1 MGFSELS
8 YCANITFLRHFY
20 IVGSAFSSTFF
31 EWLYRVSTCGIDR
44 EIEWFVVFSAFWVF
58 LGATRVKFTCPNYY
72 GIGCNRYRVKTV
84 FWDMRAMNSPLRFS
98 RFMTLRVAEVCAG
111 CYCSLFRP
119 F

>member
-58 LGATRVKFTCPNYY
+58 LGATRIKFTCPNYY
-72 GIGCNRYRVKTV
+72 GIGCNSTQVLTSQMPFHFISV
-84 FWDMRAMNSPLRFS
+84 
-98 RFMTLRVAEVCAG
+98 TAG
-111 CYCSLFRP
+111 NLFRLIKIIYTVYG
-119 F
+119 

>member
-58 LGATRVKFTCPNYY
+58 WARRASNSRVQIIMELAVVGPT
-72 GIGCNRYRVKTV
+72 I
-84 FWDMRAMNSPLRFS
+84 
-98 RFMTLRVAEVCAG
+98 E
-111 CYCSLFRP
+111 
-119 F
+119 

>member
-58 LGATRVKFTCPNYY
+58 LGATRVKFTCPNY
-72 GIGCNRYRVKTV
+72 
-84 FWDMRAMNSPLRFS
+84 
-98 RFMTLRVAEVCAG
+98 
-111 CYCSLFRP
+111 SLFQKS
-119 F
+119 

>member
-72 GIGCNRYRVKTV
+72 GIGCISHYIFVSHNFRSGRSLVRPMLT
-84 FWDMRAMNSPLRFS
+84 
-98 RFMTLRVAEVCAG
+98 TLIILYERSSV
-111 CYCSLFRP
+111 S
-119 F
+119 